1 MRNQVVKDVEKDFL
15 EPSFRYFVENG
26 LENTSIRDLCK
37 AMEISYGS
45 LYYWFDGKDD
55 FYTSVMEY
63 GIEKVAGKLFAI
75 AFERLQEPELF
86 FNTFLDEIDK
96 YIVEMRTVFQFATSP
111 EYGKILRHKTEKF
124 NETYAEYINGLSEI
138 LNINAENVAPIIY
151 LLISIL
157 SDYVVWE
164 DRDVSQMQLRFL
176 YDNLMALSK
185 E

>member
-1 MRNQVVKDVEKDFL
+1 MREQIVKNVEKDFL

-37 AMEISYGS
+37 AMGVSYGS
-45 LYYWFDGKDD
+45 LYYWFEGKDD
-55 FYTSVMEY
+55 FYTSVMGY
-63 GIEKVAGKLFAI
+63 GIEKVAGKLFKV

-96 YIVEMRTVFQFATSP
+96 YIVEMRVVFQFAASP
-111 EYGKILRHKTEKF
+111 EYGNMLRNKTLGFKELYGK
-124 NETYAEYINGLSEI
+124 YISGLSEL
-138 LNINAENVAPIIY
+138 LNINEEKTAPIVY

-157 SDYVVWE
+157 SDYVLWE
-164 DRDVSQMQLRFL
+164 DKEASQMQLRFL